1 MTKDKLDDIALQH
14 VQSFVKGN
22 RTDVIREIAKL
33 PSFQAVAISARVA
46 FTLPYNLQCDFINI
60 CMSAAEADA
69 EIVAKICDEATQE
82 LDKTGVCPACGK
94 NGQMKEGC
102 PTCPGFWYE

>member
-14 VQSFVKGN
+14 VQSFIKGN

-46 FTLPYNLQCDFINI
+46 FALPYNLQCDFVNI
-60 CMSAAEADA
+60 CMSTAEYADA
-69 EIVAKICDEATQE
+69 GIVAKICDEATQE
-82 LDKTGVCPACGK
+82 LDKTGVCPTEK
-94 NGQMKEGC
+94 
-102 PTCPGFWYE
+102 